1 MKSNK
6 SIASLINIGLI
17 SLAIAMAL
25 GCGSSNSEPIAA
37 PERPLSGAQEGLL
50 KQIEALPQ
58 EKRKEFITA
67 HIIDVQKFSIE
78 NKTFGDRMN
87 AAMGISPSGK

>member
-6 SIASLINIGLI
+6 SLSSLIKAGLV
-17 SLAIAMAL
+17 SLVIVMTL
-25 GCGSSNSEPIAA
+25 GCGSSNPEPIVA
-37 PERPLSGAQEGLL
+37 PEKPLSAAQEQLL

-67 HIIDVQKFSIE
+67 RISDVQKFSIE